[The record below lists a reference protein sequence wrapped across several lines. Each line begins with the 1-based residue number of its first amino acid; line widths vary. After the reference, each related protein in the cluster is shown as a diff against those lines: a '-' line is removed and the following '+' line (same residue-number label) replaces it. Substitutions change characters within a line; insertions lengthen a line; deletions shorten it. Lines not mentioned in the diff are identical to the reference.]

1 MSKRALRIPTL
12 RAKRRQPA
20 KPVVKNR
27 RAAAASR
34 KTRSSATTAAPPGTT
49 VATTMFAAAIVTLFV
64 AATLAFRR
72 PEPVAAAAA
81 DAQPDQ
87 LHQSSD
93 IAVAMPPVALPSAP
107 TAVRAA
113 VAPVVAPR
121 AISESSEKA
130 RLSKAEKNQIAE
142 SATPA
147 EAVSAISEA
156 LGRIEP
162 TTTLVS
168 EESISAEPAVVA
180 PDPAE
185 PGTVTITGCLEGSV
199 NEGRFRL
206 TDTEGVGAPRSR
218 SWRTGFLKKRS
229 NSVDLVDPPDPHALQ
244 TQVGQRVA
252 ATGLLTNSE
261 LRMTSLRTIRAR
273 CN

>member
-20 KPVVKNR
+20 KPVAKNR

-34 KTRSSATTAAPPGTT
+34 KTRSSATTTAPPGTT
-49 VATTMFAAAIVTLFV
+49 VVTTLFAVAIVTLFV

-81 DAQPDQ
+81 EAQPDQ

-107 TAVRAA
+107 TAVRTA

-121 AISESSEKA
+121 AVSESSEKA
-130 RLSKAEKNQIAE
+130 GLSKAEKNQIAE
-142 SATPA
+142 SASPA
-147 EAVSAISEA
+147 AAVAAISEA

-168 EESISAEPAVVA
+168 EESVSAEPAIVS
-180 PDPAE
+180 PDPTE

-199 NEGRFRL
+199 NERRFRL

-218 SWRTGFLKKRS
+218 SWRTGFLKKHS
-229 NSVDLVDPPDPHALQ
+229 NSVALVDPPDPHALQ

-261 LRMTSLRTIRAR
+261 LRMTSLRTISAR

>member
-1 MSKRALRIPTL
+1 MSNRALRIPPL
-12 RAKRRQPA
+12 RAKKRQPA
-20 KPVVKNR
+20 KPAAKNR

-34 KTRSSATTAAPPGTT
+34 KTRSSATTTAPPGTT
-49 VATTMFAAAIVTLFV
+49 VATTVFAVAIVTLFV

-81 DAQPDQ
+81 EAQPDQ

-93 IAVAMPPVALPSAP
+93 IAVALPPVALPSAP
-107 TAVRAA
+107 TAVRTA

-121 AISESSEKA
+121 EVSESSEKA
-130 RLSKAEKNQIAE
+130 GLSTAEKNQIAE
-142 SATPA
+142 SASPA
-147 EAVSAISEA
+147 AAVAAIAEA
-156 LGRIEP
+156 LGKIEP

-168 EESISAEPAVVA
+168 EESISAEPAIVS

-199 NEGRFRL
+199 NERRFRL

-218 SWRTGFLKKRS
+218 SWRTGFLKKHS
-229 NSVDLVDPPDPHALQ
+229 SSVALVDPPDPHALQ

-261 LRMTSLRTIRAR
+261 LRMTSLQTISAR

>member
-168 EESISAEPAVVA
+168 EESISAAPAVVA

-252 ATGLLTNSE
+252 ATGLLANSE